1 VAEVVIRRI
10 PTGEE
15 VARIEVGRPSW
26 REYERAMRGLVAKLR
41 HDCYLDDSAVEI
53 REGSDARQ

>member
-1 VAEVVIRRI
+1 MAEVVIRRI
-10 PTGEE
+10 PSGEE

-41 HDCYLDDSAVEI
+41 DDCYLDDSAVEI
-53 REGSDARQ
+53 REGADGRP